1 MSEEQKSN
9 FDQENLNESSNRS
22 SETSSRFRMPWNN
35 KFGEDENLKNR
46 QYSRSARNQ
55 PEREATTL
63 SKVLLFMVICVC
75 IVPFILFFWVNA
87 SRPQN
92 PSPRTASQVS
102 ISRAESS
109 SASSSSTSESSSAL
123 ASASS
128 IESKAS
134 ESGQGLNN
142 QQGEHP
148 NQNQQG
154 QQQGQNQQGQQ
165 QGQNQQGQQQ
175 GQNQQG
181 QQQGQNQQGQQQQNQ
196 GGTTYVVQ
204 AGDSWYRIAANNGV
218 SLDALLAANGAT
230 VETTILPGQ
239 TIVIP

>member
-1 MSEEQKSN
+1 MDLVTLYHILGGILMSEEQKSN
-9 FDQENLNESSNRS
+9 FDQENLNESSNQS
-22 SETSSRFRMPWNN
+22 SETSGRFRMPWNN

-109 SASSSSTSESSSAL
+109 SASSSSASESSSAL

-134 ESGQGLNN
+134 ESGHGLNN
-142 QQGEHP
+142 QQGEQP
-148 NQNQQG
+148 N
-154 QQQGQNQQGQQ
+154 
-165 QGQNQQGQQQ
+165 QNQQGQQQ

>member
-9 FDQENLNESSNRS
+9 FDQENLNESSNKS
-22 SETSSRFRMPWNN
+22 SETSSRFSMPWNH
-35 KFGEDENLKNR
+35 KCGEDENLKNR

-134 ESGQGLNN
+134 ESGQGMNN
-142 QQGEHP
+142 QQGERP
-148 NQNQQG
+148 T
-154 QQQGQNQQGQQ
+154 
-165 QGQNQQGQQQ
+165 QNQQGQQQ

>member
-9 FDQENLNESSNRS
+9 FDQENLNESSNQS
-22 SETSSRFRMPWNN
+22 SETSGKFRMPWNN

-46 QYSRSARNQ
+46 QYSRTARNQ

-109 SASSSSTSESSSAL
+109 SAISSSASESSSAV

-128 IESKAS
+128 LESKAS
-134 ESGQGLNN
+134 ESGHGLNN
-142 QQGEHP
+142 QQGEQP
-148 NQNQQG
+148 N
-154 QQQGQNQQGQQ
+154 
-165 QGQNQQGQQQ
+165 QNQQGQQQ

>member
-1 MSEEQKSN
+1 MDLVTLYHILGGILMSEEQKSN
-9 FDQENLNESSNRS
+9 FDQENLNESSNQS
-22 SETSSRFRMPWNN
+22 SETSGKFRMPWNN

-46 QYSRSARNQ
+46 QYSRTARNQ

-109 SASSSSTSESSSAL
+109 SASSSSASESSSAV

-128 IESKAS
+128 LESKAS
-134 ESGQGLNN
+134 ESRQGLNN
-142 QQGEHP
+142 QQGEQPH
-148 NQNQQG
+148 
-154 QQQGQNQQGQQ
+154 
-165 QGQNQQGQQQ
+165 QNQQGQQQ

-218 SLDALLAANGAT
+218 SLDALLAANGASL
-230 VETTILPGQ
+230 ETTILPGQ

>member
-9 FDQENLNESSNRS
+9 FDQENLNESSNQS
-22 SETSSRFRMPWNN
+22 SETSGKFRMPWNN

-46 QYSRSARNQ
+46 QYSRTARNQ

-109 SASSSSTSESSSAL
+109 SASSSSASESSSAV

-128 IESKAS
+128 LESKAS

-142 QQGEHP
+142 HQGEQP
-148 NQNQQG
+148 N
-154 QQQGQNQQGQQ
+154 
-165 QGQNQQGQQQ
+165 QNQQGQQQ

-218 SLDALLAANGAT
+218 SLDALLAANGASL
-230 VETTILPGQ
+230 ETTILPGQ

>member
-1 MSEEQKSN
+1 MPFMDLVTLYHILGGILMSEEQKSN
-9 FDQENLNESSNRS
+9 FDQENLNESSNQS
-22 SETSSRFRMPWNN
+22 SETSGKFRMPWNN

-46 QYSRSARNQ
+46 QYSRTARNQ

-109 SASSSSTSESSSAL
+109 SASSSSTSESSSAV

-134 ESGQGLNN
+134 ESGQGMNN
-142 QQGEHP
+142 QQGERP
-148 NQNQQG
+148 N
-154 QQQGQNQQGQQ
+154 
-165 QGQNQQGQQQ
+165 QNQQGQQQ

-218 SLDALLAANGAT
+218 SLDALLAANGASL
-230 VETTILPGQ
+230 ETTILPGQ

>member
-154 QQQGQNQQGQQ
+154 H
-165 QGQNQQGQQQ
+165 QQ

>member
-9 FDQENLNESSNRS
+9 FDQENLNESSNQS
-22 SETSSRFRMPWNN
+22 SETSGKFRMPWNN
-35 KFGEDENLKNR
+35 KFGEDEYLKNR
-46 QYSRSARNQ
+46 QYSRTARNQ

-109 SASSSSTSESSSAL
+109 SASSSSASESSSAV

-128 IESKAS
+128 LESKAS

-148 NQNQQG
+148 N
-154 QQQGQNQQGQQ
+154 
-165 QGQNQQGQQQ
+165 QNQQGQQQ

>member
-1 MSEEQKSN
+1 MDLVTLYHILGGILMSEEQKSN
-9 FDQENLNESSNRS
+9 FDQENLNESSNQS
-22 SETSSRFRMPWNN
+22 SETSGKFRMPWNN

-46 QYSRSARNQ
+46 QYSRTARNQ

-109 SASSSSTSESSSAL
+109 SASSSSASESSSAV

-148 NQNQQG
+148 N
-154 QQQGQNQQGQQ
+154 
-165 QGQNQQGQQQ
+165 QNQQGQQQ

>member
-1 MSEEQKSN
+1 
-9 FDQENLNESSNRS
+9 
-22 SETSSRFRMPWNN
+22 MPWNN

-46 QYSRSARNQ
+46 QYSRTARNQ

-109 SASSSSTSESSSAL
+109 SASSSSASESSSAV

-128 IESKAS
+128 LESKAS
-134 ESGQGLNN
+134 ESGHGLNN
-142 QQGEHP
+142 QQGEQP
-148 NQNQQG
+148 N
-154 QQQGQNQQGQQ
+154 
-165 QGQNQQGQQQ
+165 QNQQGQQQ

>member
-1 MSEEQKSN
+1 MDLVTLYHILGGILMSEEQKSN
-9 FDQENLNESSNRS
+9 FDQENLNESSNQS
-22 SETSSRFRMPWNN
+22 SETSGKFRMPWNN

-46 QYSRSARNQ
+46 QYSRTARNQ

-109 SASSSSTSESSSAL
+109 SASSSSASESSSAV

-128 IESKAS
+128 LESKAS
-134 ESGQGLNN
+134 ESGHGLNN
-142 QQGEHP
+142 QQGEQP
-148 NQNQQG
+148 N
-154 QQQGQNQQGQQ
+154 
-165 QGQNQQGQQQ
+165 
-175 GQNQQG
+175 QNQQG

>member
-9 FDQENLNESSNRS
+9 FDQENLNESSNQS
-22 SETSSRFRMPWNN
+22 SETSGKFRMPWNN

-46 QYSRSARNQ
+46 QYSRTARNQ

-134 ESGQGLNN
+134 ESGQGMNN
-142 QQGEHP
+142 QQGERP
-148 NQNQQG
+148 N
-154 QQQGQNQQGQQ
+154 
-165 QGQNQQGQQQ
+165 QNQQGQQQ

>member
-134 ESGQGLNN
+134 ESGQGMNN
-142 QQGEHP
+142 QQGERP
-148 NQNQQG
+148 T
-154 QQQGQNQQGQQ
+154 
-165 QGQNQQGQQQ
+165 QNQQGQQQ

>member
-1 MSEEQKSN
+1 MDLVTLYHILGGILMSEEQKSN
-9 FDQENLNESSNRS
+9 FDQENLNESSNQS

-134 ESGQGLNN
+134 ESGQGMNN
-142 QQGEHP
+142 QQGERP
-148 NQNQQG
+148 N
-154 QQQGQNQQGQQ
+154 
-165 QGQNQQGQQQ
+165 
-175 GQNQQG
+175 
-181 QQQGQNQQGQQQQNQ
+181 QNQQGQQQQNQ

>member
-1 MSEEQKSN
+1 MDLVTLYHILGGILMSEEQKSN
-9 FDQENLNESSNRS
+9 FDQENLNESSNQS
-22 SETSSRFRMPWNN
+22 SETSGKFRMPWNN

-46 QYSRSARNQ
+46 QYSRTARNQ

-109 SASSSSTSESSSAL
+109 SASSSSASESSSAV

-128 IESKAS
+128 LESKAS

-142 QQGEHP
+142 QQGEQPH
-148 NQNQQG
+148 
-154 QQQGQNQQGQQ
+154 
-165 QGQNQQGQQQ
+165 
-175 GQNQQG
+175 QNQQG

-218 SLDALLAANGAT
+218 SLDALLAANGASL
-230 VETTILPGQ
+230 ETTILPGQ

>member
-1 MSEEQKSN
+1 
-9 FDQENLNESSNRS
+9 
-22 SETSSRFRMPWNN
+22 
-35 KFGEDENLKNR
+35 
-46 QYSRSARNQ
+46 
-55 PEREATTL
+55 
-63 SKVLLFMVICVC
+63 MVICVC

-109 SASSSSTSESSSAL
+109 SAISSSASESSSAV

-128 IESKAS
+128 LESKAS
-134 ESGQGLNN
+134 ESGHGLNN
-142 QQGEHP
+142 QQGEQP
-148 NQNQQG
+148 N
-154 QQQGQNQQGQQ
+154 
-165 QGQNQQGQQQ
+165 QNQQGQQQ

>member
-9 FDQENLNESSNRS
+9 FDQENLNESSNQS
-22 SETSSRFRMPWNN
+22 SETSGKFRMPWNN

-46 QYSRSARNQ
+46 QYSRTARNQ

-109 SASSSSTSESSSAL
+109 SASSSSASESSSAV

-128 IESKAS
+128 LESKAS

-142 QQGEHP
+142 QQGEQPH
-148 NQNQQG
+148 
-154 QQQGQNQQGQQ
+154 
-165 QGQNQQGQQQ
+165 
-175 GQNQQG
+175 
-181 QQQGQNQQGQQQQNQ
+181 QNQQGQQQQNQ

-218 SLDALLAANGAT
+218 SLDALLAANGASL
-230 VETTILPGQ
+230 ETTILPGQ

>member
-1 MSEEQKSN
+1 
-9 FDQENLNESSNRS
+9 
-22 SETSSRFRMPWNN
+22 MPWNN

-46 QYSRSARNQ
+46 QYSRTARNQ

-134 ESGQGLNN
+134 ESGQGMNN
-142 QQGEHP
+142 QQGERP
-148 NQNQQG
+148 N
-154 QQQGQNQQGQQ
+154 
-165 QGQNQQGQQQ
+165 QNQQGQQQ

>member
-9 FDQENLNESSNRS
+9 FDQENLNESSNQS

-134 ESGQGLNN
+134 ESGQGMNN
-142 QQGEHP
+142 QQGERP
-148 NQNQQG
+148 N
-154 QQQGQNQQGQQ
+154 
-165 QGQNQQGQQQ
+165 
-175 GQNQQG
+175 
-181 QQQGQNQQGQQQQNQ
+181 QNQQGQQQQNQ

>member
-134 ESGQGLNN
+134 ESGQGMNN
-142 QQGEHP
+142 QQGERP
-148 NQNQQG
+148 N
-154 QQQGQNQQGQQ
+154 
-165 QGQNQQGQQQ
+165 QNQQGQQQ

>member
-9 FDQENLNESSNRS
+9 FDQENLNESSNQS

-92 PSPRTASQVS
+92 PSPRTASQVQVQ
-102 ISRAESS
+102 
-109 SASSSSTSESSSAL
+109 AL
-123 ASASS
+123 AALVNLVLLLPQLQALSQKQVNLV
-128 IESKAS
+128 KA
-134 ESGQGLNN
+134 
-142 QQGEHP
+142 
-148 NQNQQG
+148 
-154 QQQGQNQQGQQ
+154 
-165 QGQNQQGQQQ
+165 
-175 GQNQQG
+175 
-181 QQQGQNQQGQQQQNQ
+181 
-196 GGTTYVVQ
+196 
-204 AGDSWYRIAANNGV
+204 
-218 SLDALLAANGAT
+218 
-230 VETTILPGQ
+230 
-239 TIVIP
+239 

>member
-1 MSEEQKSN
+1 MDLVTLYHILGGILMSEEQKSN
-9 FDQENLNESSNRS
+9 FDQENLNESSNQS
-22 SETSSRFRMPWNN
+22 SETSGKFRMPWNN

-109 SASSSSTSESSSAL
+109 SASSSSTSESSSAV

-134 ESGQGLNN
+134 ESGQGMNN
-142 QQGEHP
+142 QQGERP
-148 NQNQQG
+148 N
-154 QQQGQNQQGQQ
+154 
-165 QGQNQQGQQQ
+165 QNQQGQQQ

>member
-9 FDQENLNESSNRS
+9 FDQENLNESSNQS
-22 SETSSRFRMPWNN
+22 SETSGKFRMPWNN

-109 SASSSSTSESSSAL
+109 SASSSSTSESSSAV

-148 NQNQQG
+148 N
-154 QQQGQNQQGQQ
+154 
-165 QGQNQQGQQQ
+165 QNQQGQQQ

-218 SLDALLAANGAT
+218 SLDALLAANGASL
-230 VETTILPGQ
+230 ETTILPGQ

>member
-1 MSEEQKSN
+1 MDLDTLYHILGGILMSEEQKSN
-9 FDQENLNESSNRS
+9 FDQENLNESSNQS
-22 SETSSRFRMPWNN
+22 SETSGKFRMPWNN

-46 QYSRSARNQ
+46 QYSRTARNQ

-109 SASSSSTSESSSAL
+109 SASSSSASESSSAV

-128 IESKAS
+128 LESKAS
-134 ESGQGLNN
+134 ESGHGLNN
-142 QQGEHP
+142 QQGEQP
-148 NQNQQG
+148 N
-154 QQQGQNQQGQQ
+154 
-165 QGQNQQGQQQ
+165 
-175 GQNQQG
+175 
-181 QQQGQNQQGQQQQNQ
+181 QNQQGQQQQNQ

-218 SLDALLAANGAT
+218 SLDALLAANGASL
-230 VETTILPGQ
+230 ETTILPGQ

>member
-1 MSEEQKSN
+1 MDLVTLYHILGGILMSEEQKSN
-9 FDQENLNESSNRS
+9 FDQENLNESSNQS
-22 SETSSRFRMPWNN
+22 SETSGKFRMPWNN

-109 SASSSSTSESSSAL
+109 SASSSSTSESSSAV

-134 ESGQGLNN
+134 ESGQGMNN
-142 QQGEHP
+142 QQGERP
-148 NQNQQG
+148 N
-154 QQQGQNQQGQQ
+154 
-165 QGQNQQGQQQ
+165 QNQQGQQQ

-218 SLDALLAANGAT
+218 SLDALLAANGASL
-230 VETTILPGQ
+230 ETTILPGQ

>member
-9 FDQENLNESSNRS
+9 FDQENLNESSNQS
-22 SETSSRFRMPWNN
+22 SETSGKFRMPWNN

-46 QYSRSARNQ
+46 QYSRTARNQ

-134 ESGQGLNN
+134 ESGQGMNN
-142 QQGEHP
+142 QQGERP
-148 NQNQQG
+148 T
-154 QQQGQNQQGQQ
+154 
-165 QGQNQQGQQQ
+165 QNQQGQQQ

>member
-109 SASSSSTSESSSAL
+109 SASSSSTSESSSAV

-134 ESGQGLNN
+134 ESGQGMNN
-142 QQGEHP
+142 QQGERP
-148 NQNQQG
+148 NQN
-154 QQQGQNQQGQQ
+154 QQGQNQQGQQ

-175 GQNQQG
+175 GQNQQD
-181 QQQGQNQQGQQQQNQ
+181 QQQGQNAERSEERRVGKECRSRWSP
-196 GGTTYVVQ
+196 YH
-204 AGDSWYRIAANNGV
+204 
-218 SLDALLAANGAT
+218 
-230 VETTILPGQ
+230 
-239 TIVIP
+239 

>member
-1 MSEEQKSN
+1 MDLVTLYHILGGILMSEEQKSN
-9 FDQENLNESSNRS
+9 FDQENLNESSNQS
-22 SETSSRFRMPWNN
+22 SETSGKFRMPWNN

-46 QYSRSARNQ
+46 QYSRTARNQ

-109 SASSSSTSESSSAL
+109 SASSSSASESSSAV

-128 IESKAS
+128 LESKAS

-142 QQGEHP
+142 QQGEQPH
-148 NQNQQG
+148 
-154 QQQGQNQQGQQ
+154 
-165 QGQNQQGQQQ
+165 QNQQGQQQ

-196 GGTTYVVQ
+196 GGTTYVVL

-218 SLDALLAANGAT
+218 SLDALLAANGASL
-230 VETTILPGQ
+230 ETTILPGQ

>member
-1 MSEEQKSN
+1 MDLVTLYHILGGILMSEEQKSN
-9 FDQENLNESSNRS
+9 FDQENLNESSNQS
-22 SETSSRFRMPWNN
+22 SETSGKFRMPWNN

-46 QYSRSARNQ
+46 QYSRTARNQ

-109 SASSSSTSESSSAL
+109 SASSSSASESSSAV

-128 IESKAS
+128 LESKAS
-134 ESGQGLNN
+134 ESGHGLNN
-142 QQGEHP
+142 QQGEQP
-148 NQNQQG
+148 N
-154 QQQGQNQQGQQ
+154 
-165 QGQNQQGQQQ
+165 
-175 GQNQQG
+175 
-181 QQQGQNQQGQQQQNQ
+181 QNQQGQQQQNQ

-218 SLDALLAANGAT
+218 SLDALLAANGASL
-230 VETTILPGQ
+230 ETTILPGQ

>member
-9 FDQENLNESSNRS
+9 FDQENLNESSNQS
-22 SETSSRFRMPWNN
+22 SETSGKFRMPWNN

-46 QYSRSARNQ
+46 QYSRTARNQ

-109 SASSSSTSESSSAL
+109 SASSSSASESSSAV

-128 IESKAS
+128 LESKAS
-134 ESGQGLNN
+134 ESGHGLNN
-142 QQGEHP
+142 QQGEQP

-154 QQQGQNQQGQQ
+154 QQQGQN
-165 QGQNQQGQQQ
+165 
-175 GQNQQG
+175 
-181 QQQGQNQQGQQQQNQ
+181 QQGQNQQGQQQQNQ

-218 SLDALLAANGAT
+218 SLDALLAANGASL
-230 VETTILPGQ
+230 ETTILPGQ

>member
-1 MSEEQKSN
+1 M
-9 FDQENLNESSNRS
+9 
-22 SETSSRFRMPWNN
+22 FRMPWNN

-46 QYSRSARNQ
+46 QYSRTARNQ

-109 SASSSSTSESSSAL
+109 SASSSSASESSSAV

-128 IESKAS
+128 LESKAS
-134 ESGQGLNN
+134 ESGHGLNN
-142 QQGEHP
+142 QQGEQP
-148 NQNQQG
+148 N
-154 QQQGQNQQGQQ
+154 
-165 QGQNQQGQQQ
+165 QNQQGQQQ

>member
-1 MSEEQKSN
+1 MDLVTLYHILGGILMSEEQKSN
-9 FDQENLNESSNRS
+9 FDQENLNESSNQS
-22 SETSSRFRMPWNN
+22 SETSGKFRMPWNN

-46 QYSRSARNQ
+46 QYSRTARNQ

-87 SRPQN
+87 SSPQN

-109 SASSSSTSESSSAL
+109 SASSSSASESSSAV

-128 IESKAS
+128 LESKAS

-142 QQGEHP
+142 HQGEQP
-148 NQNQQG
+148 N
-154 QQQGQNQQGQQ
+154 
-165 QGQNQQGQQQ
+165 QNQQGQQQ

>member
-9 FDQENLNESSNRS
+9 FDQENLNESSNQS
-22 SETSSRFRMPWNN
+22 SETSGKFRMPWNN

-134 ESGQGLNN
+134 ESGQGMNN
-142 QQGEHP
+142 QQGERP
-148 NQNQQG
+148 N
-154 QQQGQNQQGQQ
+154 
-165 QGQNQQGQQQ
+165 QNQQGQQQ

>member
-1 MSEEQKSN
+1 MDLVTLYHILGGILMSEEQKSN
-9 FDQENLNESSNRS
+9 FDQENLNESSNQS

-134 ESGQGLNN
+134 ESGQGMNN
-142 QQGEHP
+142 QQGERP
-148 NQNQQG
+148 N
-154 QQQGQNQQGQQ
+154 
-165 QGQNQQGQQQ
+165 QNQQGQQQ

-218 SLDALLAANGAT
+218 SLEALLAANGAT

>member
-9 FDQENLNESSNRS
+9 FDQENLNESSNQS
-22 SETSSRFRMPWNN
+22 SETSGKFRMPWNN

-46 QYSRSARNQ
+46 QYSRTARNQ

-109 SASSSSTSESSSAL
+109 SASSSSASESSSAV

-128 IESKAS
+128 LESKAS
-134 ESGQGLNN
+134 ESGHGLNN
-142 QQGEHP
+142 QQGEQP
-148 NQNQQG
+148 N
-154 QQQGQNQQGQQ
+154 
-165 QGQNQQGQQQ
+165 
-175 GQNQQG
+175 QNQQG

-218 SLDALLAANGAT
+218 SLDALLAANGASL
-230 VETTILPGQ
+230 ETTILPGQ

>member
-1 MSEEQKSN
+1 MPLTDLVTLYHILGGILMSEEQKSN
-9 FDQENLNESSNRS
+9 FDQENLNESSNQS

-109 SASSSSTSESSSAL
+109 SASSSSTSESSSAV

-134 ESGQGLNN
+134 ESGQGMNN
-142 QQGEHP
+142 QQGERP
-148 NQNQQG
+148 N
-154 QQQGQNQQGQQ
+154 
-165 QGQNQQGQQQ
+165 
-175 GQNQQG
+175 
-181 QQQGQNQQGQQQQNQ
+181 QNQQGQQQQNQ

>member
-9 FDQENLNESSNRS
+9 FDQENLNESSNQS
-22 SETSSRFRMPWNN
+22 SETSGKFRMPWNN

-46 QYSRSARNQ
+46 QYSRTARNQ

-109 SASSSSTSESSSAL
+109 SASSSSTSESSSAV

-148 NQNQQG
+148 N
-154 QQQGQNQQGQQ
+154 
-165 QGQNQQGQQQ
+165 QNQQGQQQ

-218 SLDALLAANGAT
+218 SLDALLAANGASL
-230 VETTILPGQ
+230 ETTILPGQ

>member
-1 MSEEQKSN
+1 MNLVTLYHILGGILMSEEQKSN
-9 FDQENLNESSNRS
+9 FDQENLNESSNQS

-134 ESGQGLNN
+134 ESGQGMN
-142 QQGEHP
+142 
-148 NQNQQG
+148 
-154 QQQGQNQQGQQ
+154 
-165 QGQNQQGQQQ
+165 
-175 GQNQQG
+175 
-181 QQQGQNQQGQQQQNQ
+181 NQQGQQQQNQ

>member
-1 MSEEQKSN
+1 MPFMDLVTLYHILGGILMSEEQKSN
-9 FDQENLNESSNRS
+9 FDQENLNESSNQS
-22 SETSSRFRMPWNN
+22 SETSGKFRMPWNN

-46 QYSRSARNQ
+46 QYSRTARNQ

-134 ESGQGLNN
+134 ESGQGMNN
-142 QQGEHP
+142 QQGERP
-148 NQNQQG
+148 T
-154 QQQGQNQQGQQ
+154 
-165 QGQNQQGQQQ
+165 QNQQGQQQ

>member
-9 FDQENLNESSNRS
+9 FDQENLNESSNQS
-22 SETSSRFRMPWNN
+22 SETSGKFRMPWNN

-109 SASSSSTSESSSAL
+109 SASSSSASESSSAV

-128 IESKAS
+128 LESKAS

-142 QQGEHP
+142 QQGEQPH
-148 NQNQQG
+148 
-154 QQQGQNQQGQQ
+154 
-165 QGQNQQGQQQ
+165 QNQQGQQQ

-218 SLDALLAANGAT
+218 SLDALLAANGASL
-230 VETTILPGQ
+230 ETTILPGQ